1 MADKDC
7 PGDLPPGDRGKNFE
21 VFLHAPLGAK
31 GMIVR
36 WGHFSLFLFL

>member
-21 VFLHAPLGAK
+21 RYAARVD
-31 GMIVR
+31 VR
-36 WGHFSLFLFL
+36 DGEEEGCRFGPF